1 MTRTPD
7 FDELVGTD
15 LDHEER
21 ERLER
26 VHELLVTAG
35 PPPELTPEMERGPT
49 LAMTLG
55 GPSRRRIERR
65 VALLAAALAR
75 ARRRLPRRLPRG
87 PRQRRQPRGR
97 AHAQARRNARRLRA
111 RWRRCTSQDADPAG
125 NWPMTLSATGLPKL
139 PPRGYYEVFLTR
151 NGKIFAPCGSFLV
164 KSPTAAVSVQL
175 NAPYDLHRGDGWV
188 VTKQL
193 PGQHEAGPVVLD
205 SRRA

>member
-7 FDELVGTD
+7 FDDIVGHD
-15 LDHEER
+15 LHHEER
-21 ERLER
+21 DRLER
-26 VHELLVTAG
+26 VHELLVIAG

-65 VALLAAALAR
+65 VALLAAAVVVLVLAFLGGYL
-75 ARRRLPRRLPRG
+75 AGNGSVGTLSSGHTLNLVG
-87 PRQRRQPRGR
+87 T
-97 AHAQARRNARRLRA
+97 AQAPGALA
-111 RWRRCTSQDADPAG
+111 ALHVQDADPAG

-151 NGKIFAPCGSFLV
+151 NGKIFAPCGVFLV
-164 KSPTAAVSVQL
+164 KSATAAVSVQL

-193 PGQHEAGPVVLD
+193 PGQREAGPIVLKQN
-205 SRRA
+205 A